1 MFQPQ
6 GQQPDIGQILEGIGA
21 AGRRISQRL
30 GGGGTRLLVILG
42 LVAAV
47 VIWLLSGIY
56 TVEAGEQ
63 GVVRQFGKSTGTL
76 AQPGLNYHLPS
87 PIQNVV
93 KVNVQQIR
101 TAEIGFRTN
110 QEGIGVRFLDEALML
125 TTDNSIVE
133 ARMVVQY
140 RVSDPEKYV
149 FQVRDP
155 DDVLHTATEVAL
167 RSVAGRT
174 GLQQILTVGRAQVEL
189 DTREF
194 LAVLLGQYGTGMQIT
209 DVKLLTVDPPDQV
222 KDAFQ
227 EVVRA
232 LEDETRFQ
240 NEADAYQA
248 GEIPKAK
255 GQVQVIVR
263 ASAAYHQQQIER
275 ATGEANRFLALLE
288 EYRVAPQVTRDRL
301 YLETLESVLSTVDK
315 TVIDDEVEVLP
326 LLNLSGLDQLEG
338 SR

>member
-1 MFQPQ
+1 M
-6 GQQPDIGQILEGIGA
+6 
-21 AGRRISQRL
+21 
-30 GGGGTRLLVILG
+30 
-42 LVAAV
+42 
-47 VIWLLSGIY
+47 
-56 TVEAGEQ
+56 
-63 GVVRQFGKSTGTL
+63 
-76 AQPGLNYHLPS
+76 
-87 PIQNVV
+87 
-93 KVNVQQIR
+93 
-101 TAEIGFRTN
+101 
-110 QEGIGVRFLDEALML
+110 
-125 TTDNSIVE
+125 
-133 ARMVVQY
+133 
-140 RVSDPEKYV
+140 
-149 FQVRDP
+149 
-155 DDVLHTATEVAL
+155 
-167 RSVAGRT
+167 
-174 GLQQILTVGRAQVEL
+174 
-189 DTREF
+189 
-194 LAVLLGQYGTGMQIT
+194 
-209 DVKLLTVDPPDQV
+209 

>member
-209 DVKLLTVDPPDQV
+209 DVKLLTVDP
-222 KDAFQ
+222 
-227 EVVRA
+227 
-232 LEDETRFQ
+232 LTR
-240 NEADAYQA
+240 
-248 GEIPKAK
+248 
-255 GQVQVIVR
+255 
-263 ASAAYHQQQIER
+263 
-275 ATGEANRFLALLE
+275 
-288 EYRVAPQVTRDRL
+288 
-301 YLETLESVLSTVDK
+301 
-315 TVIDDEVEVLP
+315 
-326 LLNLSGLDQLEG
+326 
-338 SR
+338 